1 MRRALKWAGI
11 LLLVL
16 ILLPVVLV
24 GGVLVFANTSPGQ
37 ATIARLAAQYVP
49 GLTIEGLHGGLPF
62 GPRIDRITMADARGT
77 YLTVEDAVLDVDLG
91 ALLRREVRIR
101 RLYAGR
107 LDFERLPES
116 TAPAPEPQPSEGG
129 SLIPSLPQLPVGLA
143 LEALEVKRLEI
154 GQAVAGMPAA
164 LNLQAGGRLGD
175 DGAFLGVKARRLD
188 MPGALDADVALAPG
202 QRVKLN
208 VSYDEPAGGMVA
220 GLLGL
225 PPAPGSARITL
236 DGPAEGAALTL
247 RAAIGDALKAQAD
260 GTLALPATGGL
271 GLVAKGDVQAPGLLP
286 APVTGGDFAVDL
298 RPEGSGLRLNSFL
311 VSAAPGRVEGSG
323 YVGDDSDLTLKA
335 ALGNSEALGSLL
347 PQGLG
352 WNGIELNAHV
362 TGSTGAPAIEAQGVV
377 RQPRIPQAPPTLMGD
392 AIRMDLKGDGERI
405 EHLTVA
411 GAGLNLEASGRYRD
425 ALDLAVKAR
434 MGDAKALGEL
444 LPAGIGWGALELD
457 GTVTGTQQ
465 NPAVDA
471 KLVMRDPRL
480 PEPAPGL
487 LGKEPVLTLRGDL
500 KRIGHLEL
508 TGAGLSA
515 TASGSYQDPLD
526 LTAQIRLANAEATG
540 QPVRGRMQADLHVGG
555 TLAAPTVQAKVNS
568 PELIAQGHKLENL
581 QLDADLARLSP
592 PTGSAKL
599 SGRLDGQPL
608 SLDAASELNEQVL
621 RIERLAAV
629 LGPLRL
635 NGGGSLDIAKLL
647 FDGQVKLEARDLAPL
662 SGIAGMPLAGGL
674 NLEARGAPDGRGV
687 QTVNADL
694 RLNRLTAA
702 GTPVDGT
709 VKAEGALDAL
719 NLQAQIA
726 AMDARLNTRARIDA
740 VSADR
745 TVNLAAL
752 DVTRGQL
759 GLRLAAPA
767 TVTLRQDGGIR
778 IGDMAL
784 AARPGGTLRLGGQ
797 WGPQQADL
805 RATIAN
811 LPVAMANLFVPDPR
825 LAGTVNADIRVTGA
839 TAAPN
844 IDGEVRATGLRADAP
859 YAAGLPPANL
869 TVNAKMRGQA
879 IEAVANLVAGSAA
892 RMTLEAR
899 LPQGATGNAPVQ
911 ASLRG
916 NANLGTIAAPLLA
929 AGANRATGQLTIDA
943 SAAGTVSAPQL
954 SGGATLSN
962 GSFRNLEYGAALRNI
977 AARITAQ
984 GDRIVLE
991 SLTANGTKGTLSAR
1005 GEARPFAQGQPLR
1018 ITLNSQGLQPVT
1030 SDLFTGLFNT
1040 DLLLDGGLASGLRA
1054 SGRIEI
1060 PEATLGIPTSLPG
1073 SVADLGDVREIGRGA
1088 PAPRRGRNAS
1098 ATTQAAASQ
1107 PDPQAAPIALDINV
1121 VIPGRFY
1128 VRGRGLDAEMGGN
1141 LKVGGTASAPNITG
1155 SLDMVR
1161 GTFTLIDRR
1170 LSFSRGNLAF
1180 SGGVM
1185 PDLDFLASTTVQ
1197 STTINVAISGRPTEP
1212 KVEFTS
1218 SPELPQDEVLARLL
1232 FARST
1237 SELSPFQ
1244 IAQIA
1249 QALAGATGALG
1260 SDSDGGF
1267 FGRIAKRLGLDRLG
1281 VDSTSSGELGVKAG
1295 GYLADGVYVNVDPG
1309 ATTGQPRVGVEI
1321 ELTPRLKL
1329 KSTTG
1334 TDGQSAGLSYEYE
1347 Y

>member
-16 ILLPVVLV
+16 ILLPVVVV

-37 ATIARLAAQYVP
+37 AMIARLAGQYVP

-202 QRVKLN
+202 QQVKLN

-271 GLVAKGDVQAPGLLP
+271 GLVAKGNVQAPGLLP

-323 YVGDDSDLTLKA
+323 YVGDNSDLTLKA

-362 TGSTGAPAIEAQGVV
+362 TGSTSAPAIEAQGVV
-377 RQPRIPQAPPTLMGD
+377 RQPRIPQAPPTLVGD

-425 ALDLAVKAR
+425 ALDLTVKAR

-465 NPAVDA
+465 DPAVDA

-500 KRIGHLEL
+500 KRIEHLEL

-635 NGGGSLDIAKLL
+635 DGGGNFDIAKLL
-647 FDGQVKLEARDLAPL
+647 FDGQVKLEARDLTPL
-662 SGIAGMPLAGGL
+662 SGIAGIPLAGGL
-674 NLEARGAPDGRGV
+674 NLEARGVPDARGV
-687 QTVNADL
+687 QTVKADL

-726 AMDARLNTRARIDA
+726 ALDARLNTRARIDA

-752 DVTRGQL
+752 DVTRGQM
-759 GLRLAAPA
+759 GIRLTAPA

-825 LAGTVNADIRVTGA
+825 LAGTVNGDVRVTGA

-844 IDGEVRATGLRADAP
+844 IDGEIRATGLRADAP
-859 YAAGLPPANL
+859 YATGLPPANL

-879 IEAVANLVAGSAA
+879 IEAVANLVAGSAVRA
-892 RMTLEAR
+892 TLEAR
-899 LPQGATGNAPVQ
+899 LPQGAAANAPVQ

-916 NANLGTIAAPLLA
+916 NANLGTLAGPLLA

-943 SAAGTVSAPQL
+943 RAAGTVSAPQL

-991 SLTANGTKGTLSAR
+991 SLTASGTRGTLSAQ
-1005 GEARPFAQGQPLR
+1005 GEARPFAPGQPLR
-1018 ITLNSQGLQPVT
+1018 IALTSQGLQPVT

-1060 PEATLGIPTSLPG
+1060 PEATLGIPTGLPG
-1073 SVADLGDVREIGRGA
+1073 SVADLGDVREVGRGA
-1088 PAPRRGRNAS
+1088 PVPRRARAAS
-1098 ATTQAAASQ
+1098 ATPAAASQ

-1128 VRGRGLDAEMGGN
+1128 VRGRGLDAEMEGN

-1155 SLDMVR
+1155 SLNMVR

-1185 PDLDFLASTTVQ
+1185 PDLDFLATTTVQ
-1197 STTINVAISGRPTEP
+1197 STTINVAISGKPTAP

-1232 FARST
+1232 FARPT
-1237 SELSPFQ
+1237 SQLSPFQ

-1295 GYLADGVYVNVDPG
+1295 GYVADGVYVNVDPG
-1309 ATTGQPRVGVEI
+1309 ATTGQPRVGVEV

>member
-1 MRRALKWAGI
+1 
-11 LLLVL
+11 
-16 ILLPVVLV
+16 
-24 GGVLVFANTSPGQ
+24 
-37 ATIARLAAQYVP
+37 
-49 GLTIEGLHGGLPF
+49 
-62 GPRIDRITMADARGT
+62 
-77 YLTVEDAVLDVDLG
+77 
-91 ALLRREVRIR
+91 
-101 RLYAGR
+101 
-107 LDFERLPES
+107 
-116 TAPAPEPQPSEGG
+116 
-129 SLIPSLPQLPVGLA
+129 
-143 LEALEVKRLEI
+143 
-154 GQAVAGMPAA
+154 
-164 LNLQAGGRLGD
+164 
-175 DGAFLGVKARRLD
+175 
-188 MPGALDADVALAPG
+188 
-202 QRVKLN
+202 
-208 VSYDEPAGGMVA
+208 
-220 GLLGL
+220 
-225 PPAPGSARITL
+225 
-236 DGPAEGAALTL
+236 
-247 RAAIGDALKAQAD
+247 
-260 GTLALPATGGL
+260 
-271 GLVAKGDVQAPGLLP
+271 
-286 APVTGGDFAVDL
+286 
-298 RPEGSGLRLNSFL
+298 
-311 VSAAPGRVEGSG
+311 
-323 YVGDDSDLTLKA
+323 
-335 ALGNSEALGSLL
+335 
-347 PQGLG
+347 
-352 WNGIELNAHV
+352 
-362 TGSTGAPAIEAQGVV
+362 
-377 RQPRIPQAPPTLMGD
+377 
-392 AIRMDLKGDGERI
+392 
-405 EHLTVA
+405 
-411 GAGLNLEASGRYRD
+411 
-425 ALDLAVKAR
+425 

-465 NPAVDA
+465 DPSVDA
-471 KLVMRDPRL
+471 KLVMHDPRL

-487 LGKEPVLTLRGDL
+487 LGKEPVLTLRGGL
-500 KRIGHLEL
+500 KRIDHLEL

-568 PELIAQGHKLENL
+568 PELIAKGHKLENL
-581 QLDADLARLSP
+581 RLDADLARLSP

-608 SLDAASELNEQVL
+608 SLDAASELNDQVL
-621 RIERLAAV
+621 RIERLAAA

-635 NGGGSLDIAKLL
+635 DGGGRLDIAKLL

-674 NLEARGAPDGRGV
+674 NLEARGMPDSRGV
-687 QTVNADL
+687 QAVNADL
-694 RLNRLTAA
+694 RLNRLTAQ

-709 VKAEGALDAL
+709 VRAEGALDAL

-726 AMDARLNTRARIDA
+726 AMDARLNARARIDA

-759 GLRLAAPA
+759 GLRLTAPA

-805 RATIAN
+805 RATVAN
-811 LPVAMANLFVPDPR
+811 LPVAIANLFVPDPR
-825 LAGTVNADIRVTGA
+825 LAGMVNADLRVTGA
-839 TAAPN
+839 TATPN

-916 NANLGTIAAPLLA
+916 NANLGTITAPLLA

-943 SAAGTVSAPQL
+943 RAAGTVSAPQL

-991 SLTANGTKGTLSAR
+991 SLTASGTKGTLSAR
-1005 GEARPFAQGQPLR
+1005 GEARPFAPGQPLR
-1018 ITLNSQGLQPVT
+1018 IALTSQGLQPVT

-1060 PEATLGIPTSLPG
+1060 PEATLGIPTGLPG
-1073 SVADLGDVREIGRGA
+1073 SVADLGHVREIGRGA
-1088 PAPRRGRNAS
+1088 PAPASPGAGRGT
-1098 ATTQAAASQ
+1098 ATPAAARQ

-1128 VRGRGLDAEMGGN
+1128 VRGRGLDAEMEGN
-1141 LKVGGTASAPNITG
+1141 LKVGGTASAPNING

-1180 SGGVM
+1180 HGGVM
-1185 PDLDFLASTTVQ
+1185 PDLDFLATSTVQ
-1197 STTINVAISGRPTEP
+1197 STTINVAISGKPTEP

-1237 SELSPFQ
+1237 SQLSPFQ

-1281 VDSTSSGELGVKAG
+1281 VDSTSSGSWASRP
-1295 GYLADGVYVNVDPG
+1295 A
-1309 ATTGQPRVGVEI
+1309 AMWRTA
-1321 ELTPRLKL
+1321 
-1329 KSTTG
+1329 SM
-1334 TDGQSAGLSYEYE
+1334 
-1347 Y
+1347 